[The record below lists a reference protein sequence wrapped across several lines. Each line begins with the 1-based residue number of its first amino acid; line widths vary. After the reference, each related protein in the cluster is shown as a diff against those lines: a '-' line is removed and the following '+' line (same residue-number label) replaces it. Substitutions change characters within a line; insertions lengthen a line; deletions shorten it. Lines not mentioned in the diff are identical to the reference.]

1 MFGFVRS
8 GKVAST
14 ARRWRVIEYGDVLR
28 AGGDG
33 RQVDDEQADRRGE
46 RREPLMQTQ
55 DRRVKRTQNLL
66 AKALIALT
74 LEKGYEAVTIRDITQ
89 RADVAYTT
97 FFRHYH
103 DKDALLQDV
112 LEVVLEDLV
121 ALLQP
126 HMRTPADDP
135 AEVGTLLFRYV
146 SDHSE
151 VSRVLLSTRG
161 SRALIQQMVAKG
173 SQRVLSEHQ
182 SRSGSTVPPE
192 VAANHLV
199 ASSIALIQWWLEH
212 DMPYSPEQM
221 GVMYRDLIYQ
231 PTVAAAFADQ
241 DF

>member
-1 MFGFVRS
+1 
-8 GKVAST
+8 
-14 ARRWRVIEYGDVLR
+14 
-28 AGGDG
+28 
-33 RQVDDEQADRRGE
+33 
-46 RREPLMQTQ
+46 MQTQ

-66 AKALIALT
+66 ARALIELT

-112 LEVVLEDLV
+112 LEVVLEELV

-126 HMRTPADDP
+126 HMPTGDP
-135 AEVGTLLFRYV
+135 SEVGALLFRYAR
-146 SDHSE
+146 DHSE
-151 VSRVLLSTRG
+151 VSRVLLHTRG
-161 SRALIQQMVAKG
+161 SRALILRMVAKG
-173 SQRVLSEHQ
+173 SQRVLQEHHA
-182 SRSGSTVPPE
+182 RSGSPVPAE

-221 GVMYRDLIYQ
+221 GVIYRDLIYQ
-231 PTVAAAFADQ
+231 PTVAAAFAE
-241 DF
+241 